1 MSPNTLTDHA
11 RTAGSRGILHV
22 VDSLERGGL
31 ERLVHDLAV
40 AQQRRGHRVA
50 VFSINQTGGF
60 ITELQAAGVPVI
72 VGDKQGTL
80 DLQVLQKLRQAVQE
94 HRIDTVHAHNFVP
107 SYYAAAALLGMRHR
121 PSQVVTCHDMGTR
134 LSNRRLRWLFK
145 WSIRRSQGVAM
156 VGKQVH
162 DRFIRDGYVPAHKA
176 MTLLNAVPVE
186 DFGITAERRATARQ
200 ALGLSADEVVVGCV
214 GRLVELKN
222 HLGLIRQWPDVLTR
236 HPRARL
242 VLIGEGPLRAQI
254 EQLIADLGLG
264 DRVMLAGIR
273 SDVSQLLPGLDVF
286 ALPSFTEGV
295 SIALLEA
302 CATGLP
308 ALASRV
314 GGNVEVIQDGV
325 TGRLFDVDDPSA
337 LRDALLQLVGDASLR
352 ESLGQRARQWVREH
366 ASMAALCTRYDRLY
380 QDAQDA
386 AQRR

>member
-1 MSPNTLTDHA
+1 MSPNAPLDPTT

-31 ERLVHDLAV
+31 ERLVHDLAI
-40 AQQRRGHRVA
+40 AQQRHGHRVA

-72 VGDKQGTL
+72 VGNKQGTL
-80 DLQVLQKLRQAVQE
+80 DLRVLQKLRQTVHD

-107 SYYAAAALLGMRHR
+107 SYYAAAALLGMRQR

-156 VGKQVH
+156 VGRQVH
-162 DRFIRDGYVPAHKA
+162 DRFTRGGYVPEHKA

-186 DFGITAERRATARQ
+186 DFGITPQRRATARQ
-200 ALGLSADEVVVGCV
+200 ALGLSADDVVVGCV

-222 HLGLIRQWPDVLTR
+222 HLGLIRQWPDVVAS
-236 HPRARL
+236 HPQARL
-242 VLIGEGPLRAQI
+242 VLIGEGPLRPQI
-254 EQLIADLGLG
+254 EQLIAELGLG

-325 TGRLFDVDDPSA
+325 TGRLFDVQDPSA
-337 LRDALLQLVGDASLR
+337 MRDALRQLAGDAGLR
-352 ESLGQRARQWVREH
+352 EALGQRARTWVRDH
-366 ASMAALCTRYDRLY
+366 ASLDTLCAQYDHLY
-380 QDAQDA
+380 HDA

>member
-1 MSPNTLTDHA
+1 MSPTTSTDHTQA
-11 RTAGSRGILHV
+11 ASGHGILHV

-31 ERLVHDLAV
+31 ERLVTDLAV
-40 AQQRRGHRVA
+40 AQQQRGHRVA

-60 ITELQAAGVPVI
+60 ITDLQAAGVPVI
-72 VGDKQGTL
+72 VGNKQGTL
-80 DLQVLQKLRQAVQE
+80 DMQVLKKLRQAVRD

-107 SYYAAAALLGMRHR
+107 SYYAAAALLGMPRR
-121 PSQVVTCHDMGTR
+121 PAQVVTCHDMGTR

-145 WSIRRSQGVAM
+145 WSIRRTQGVAM
-156 VGKQVH
+156 VGQQVH
-162 DRFIRDGYVPAHKA
+162 DRFTQDGYVPARKA

-186 DFGITAERRATARQ
+186 EFGITPERRANARE
-200 ALGLSADEVVVGCV
+200 ALGLSGDEVVVGCV

-222 HLGLIRQWPDVLTR
+222 HLGLIRQWPDVIAR
-236 HPRARL
+236 HPKARL
-242 VLIGEGPLRAQI
+242 VLIGEGPLRPQI
-254 EQLIADLGLG
+254 EQLIAELGLG
-264 DRVMLAGIR
+264 DRVLLAGIR
-273 SDVSQLLPGLDVF
+273 SDVSRLLPGLDVF

-325 TGRLFDVDDPSA
+325 TGRLFDVQDAPA
-337 LRDALLQLVGDASLR
+337 LRSALLQLVGNASLR
-352 ESLGQRARQWVREH
+352 ATLGQQAQAWVREH
-366 ASMAALCTRYDRLY
+366 ASLAALCSQYDRLY
-380 QDAQDA
+380 HDA

>member
-1 MSPNTLTDHA
+1 MSS
-11 RTAGSRGILHV
+11 TASTNPPPAAAGRGILHV

-31 ERLVHDLAV
+31 ERLVTDLAV
-40 AQQRRGHRVA
+40 AQQQRGHRVA

-72 VGDKQGTL
+72 VGNKQGTL
-80 DLQVLQKLRQAVQE
+80 DLQVLKKLRQAVRD

-107 SYYAAAALLGMRHR
+107 SYYAAVALLGMPGR
-121 PSQVVTCHDMGTR
+121 PTQVVTCHDMGTR

-145 WSIRRSQGVAM
+145 WSIRRTQGVAM
-156 VGKQVH
+156 VGQQVH
-162 DRFIRDGYVPAHKA
+162 DRFTRDGYVPAHKA

-186 DFGITAERRATARQ
+186 DFGITPERRTTARQ
-200 ALGLSADEVVVGCV
+200 ALGLSSDDVVVGCV

-222 HLGLIRQWPDVLTR
+222 HLGLIRQWPDVIAK

-242 VLIGEGPLRAQI
+242 VLIGEGPLRPQI
-254 EQLIADLGLG
+254 EQLIAELGLG

-273 SDVSQLLPGLDVF
+273 ADVAQLLPGLDVF

-325 TGRLFDVDDPSA
+325 TGRLFDVQDASA
-337 LRDALLQLVGDASLR
+337 LRSALIQLVGDASLR
-352 ESLGQRARQWVREH
+352 ESLGQQARTWVREH
-366 ASMAALCTRYDRLY
+366 ASLAALCTQYDRLY
-380 QDAQDA
+380 DDS

>member
-1 MSPNTLTDHA
+1 MSPTSSTDHTQA
-11 RTAGSRGILHV
+11 ADRRGILHV

-31 ERLVHDLAV
+31 ERLVTDLAV
-40 AQQRRGHRVA
+40 AQQQRGHRVA

-72 VGDKQGTL
+72 VGNKQGTL
-80 DLQVLQKLRQAVQE
+80 DLQVLKKLRQAVQE

-107 SYYAAAALLGMRHR
+107 SYYAAIALLGLSHR

-145 WSIRRSQGVAM
+145 WSIRRTQGVAM
-156 VGKQVH
+156 VGQQVH
-162 DRFIRDGYVPAHKA
+162 DRFTRDGYVPAHKA

-186 DFGITAERRATARQ
+186 DFGITPERRAAARH
-200 ALGLSADEVVVGCV
+200 ALGLSGDEVVVGCV

-222 HLGLIRQWPDVLTR
+222 HLGLIRQWPHVIAE
-236 HPRARL
+236 HPQARL
-242 VLIGEGPLRAQI
+242 VLIGEGPLRPQI
-254 EQLIADLGLG
+254 EQLIAELGLG
-264 DRVMLAGIR
+264 ERVMLAGIR
-273 SDVSQLLPGLDVF
+273 AHVAQLLPGLDVF

-325 TGRLFDVDDPSA
+325 TGRLFDVQDAHA
-337 LRDALLQLVGDASLR
+337 LRSVLLQLVGDASLR
-352 ESLGQRARQWVREH
+352 ASLGQQAQAWVREH
-366 ASMAALCTRYDRLY
+366 ASLAALCTQYDRLY
-380 QDAQDA
+380 HDA

>member
-1 MSPNTLTDHA
+1 M
-11 RTAGSRGILHV
+11 

-31 ERLVHDLAV
+31 ERLVTDLAV
-40 AQQRRGHRVA
+40 AQLRRGHRVA

-60 ITELQAAGVPVI
+60 MDELQSAGVPVI
-72 VGDKQGTL
+72 VGNKQGTL
-80 DLQVLQKLRQAVQE
+80 DLKVLSKLRQTVRE
-94 HRIDTVHAHNFVP
+94 RGIDTVHAHNFVP
-107 SYYAAAALLGMRHR
+107 SYYAAAALLGMRQR
-121 PSQVVTCHDMGTR
+121 PTQVVTCHDMGTR

-156 VGKQVH
+156 VGQQVH

-186 DFGITAERRATARQ
+186 EFGVTPERRSAARLE
-200 ALGLSADEVVVGCV
+200 LGLDDDEIVVGCV

-222 HLGLIRQWPDVLTR
+222 HLGLIRQWPAVLVS

-242 VLIGEGPLRAQI
+242 VLIGEGPLRPQI
-254 EQLIADLGLG
+254 EQQIHDLGLG
-264 DRVMLAGIR
+264 ERVLLAGIR
-273 SDVSQLLPGLDVF
+273 ANVSQLLPGLDVF

-325 TGRLFDVDDPSA
+325 TGKLFDVQDASA
-337 LRDALLQLVGDASLR
+337 LAMALRQLVGDASLR
-352 ESLGQRARQWVREH
+352 QRLGQHAREWTRQH
-366 ASMAALCTRYDRLY
+366 ASLTALCDHYDRLY
-380 QDAQDA
+380 HDA
-386 AQRR
+386 ALRH

>member
-1 MSPNTLTDHA
+1 MSPTSLTDQA
-11 RTAGSRGILHV
+11 PTASRRGILHV

-31 ERLVHDLAV
+31 ERLVTDLAV
-40 AQQRRGHRVA
+40 AQRRRGHRVA

-60 ITELQAAGVPVI
+60 IAELQAAGVPVI
-72 VGDKQGTL
+72 VGNKQGTL
-80 DLQVLQKLRQAVQE
+80 DLQVLKKLRQAARD

-107 SYYAAAALLGMRHR
+107 SYYAAIALLGMRRR
-121 PSQVVTCHDMGTR
+121 PPQVVTCHDMGTR

-145 WSIRRSQGVAM
+145 WSIRRTQGVAM
-156 VGKQVH
+156 VGQQVH
-162 DRFIRDGYVPAHKA
+162 DRFTRDGYVPAYKA

-186 DFGITAERRATARQ
+186 DFGITPERRAAARQ
-200 ALGLSADEVVVGCV
+200 ALGLSSNEVVVGCV

-222 HLGLIRQWPDVLTR
+222 HLGLIRQWPDVIAK
-236 HPRARL
+236 HPQARL
-242 VLIGEGPLRAQI
+242 VLIGEGPLRPQI
-254 EQLIADLGLG
+254 EQLIGELGLG

-273 SDVSQLLPGLDVF
+273 SDVAQLLPGLDVF

-325 TGRLFDVDDPSA
+325 TGRLFDVQDAPA
-337 LRDALLQLVGDASLR
+337 LRSALLQLVGDASLR
-352 ESLGQRARQWVREH
+352 ASLGQQAQAWVREH
-366 ASMAALCTRYDRLY
+366 ASLAALCTQYDRLY
-380 QDAQDA
+380 HDA

>member
-1 MSPNTLTDHA
+1 MSPTTSTDDTQA
-11 RTAGSRGILHV
+11 AGGHGILHV

-31 ERLVHDLAV
+31 ERLVTDLAV
-40 AQQRRGHRVA
+40 AQQQRGHRVA

-72 VGDKQGTL
+72 VGNKQGTL
-80 DLQVLQKLRQAVQE
+80 DLQVLKKLRQAVRD

-107 SYYAAAALLGMRHR
+107 SYYAAAALLGMPRR
-121 PSQVVTCHDMGTR
+121 PVQVVTCHDMGTR

-145 WSIRRSQGVAM
+145 WSVRRTQGVAM
-156 VGKQVH
+156 VGQQVH
-162 DRFIRDGYVPAHKA
+162 DRFTQDGYVPAHKA

-186 DFGITAERRATARQ
+186 DFGITPERRAAARQ
-200 ALGLSADEVVVGCV
+200 ALGLSSDEVVVGCV

-222 HLGLIRQWPDVLTR
+222 HLGLIRQWPDVIAR
-236 HPRARL
+236 HPQARL
-242 VLIGEGPLRAQI
+242 VLIGEGPLRPQI
-254 EQLIADLGLG
+254 EQLIAELGLG
-264 DRVMLAGIR
+264 DRVLLAGIR
-273 SDVSQLLPGLDVF
+273 SDVSKLLPGLDVF

-325 TGRLFDVDDPSA
+325 TGRLFDVQDAPA
-337 LRDALLQLVGDASLR
+337 LRSALLQLVGDASLR
-352 ESLGQRARQWVREH
+352 ATLGQQAQAWVREH
-366 ASMAALCTRYDRLY
+366 ASLAALCTQYDRLY
-380 QDAQDA
+380 HDA